1 MKKTK
6 LITLLRTL
14 DDKEMKDFE
23 SYLTNLY
30 RRQAKAITVFKF
42 IKRQWNR
49 ILAGELTKEE
59 ALKYQS
65 VKALDIKAKG
75 FSNVL
80 STLYLF
86 LEEFLILNKIKSN
99 PSGDRDFQMIHI
111 LKERKLN
118 HLYQQRIKSLNK
130 TLDKKTNENTWNRLK
145 KFQLNH
151 LHFFYTGTSKMKLTI
166 DSLDAAMDN
175 LDLFYGLTKL
185 KYLCEIINR
194 SNILQQSYNL
204 ERMESAVG
212 YCRLFKKEI
221 GRIADIYL
229 LAYELLREGLEETF
243 AKLRDLYRKNIG
255 ALSKED
261 QSIILGYLINFT
273 IAKVQEKPKLYYGQ
287 TFALYK
293 LALEQDLIVED
304 GIISSSSFINIATV
318 STQLGE
324 FTWFNEFVSTYQ
336 IYLPQRIRPEV
347 LQICFAQEAFERGR
361 HKMVL
366 DYLKQVKFATR
377 IDFALRVKALTLRAQ
392 WELLGNDETVR
403 ATLNA
408 FEMYLRRN
416 KEINEHT
423 LKAYLNFIRFAKKLF
438 RKNTKDWAQLVRE
451 IERQKV
457 IYFKYW
463 LVEKAKALR

>member
-1 MKKTK
+1 
-6 LITLLRTL
+6 
-14 DDKEMKDFE
+14 
-23 SYLTNLY
+23 
-30 RRQAKAITVFKF
+30 
-42 IKRQWNR
+42 
-49 ILAGELTKEE
+49 
-59 ALKYQS
+59 
-65 VKALDIKAKG
+65 
-75 FSNVL
+75 
-80 STLYLF
+80 
-86 LEEFLILNKIKSN
+86 
-99 PSGDRDFQMIHI
+99 
-111 LKERKLN
+111 
-118 HLYQQRIKSLNK
+118 
-130 TLDKKTNENTWNRLK
+130 
-145 KFQLNH
+145 
-151 LHFFYTGTSKMKLTI
+151 
-166 DSLDAAMDN
+166 
-175 LDLFYGLTKL
+175 
-185 KYLCEIINR
+185 
-194 SNILQQSYNL
+194 
-204 ERMESAVG
+204 
-212 YCRLFKKEI
+212 
-221 GRIADIYL
+221 
-229 LAYELLREGLEETF
+229 
-243 AKLRDLYRKNIG
+243 
-255 ALSKED
+255 
-261 QSIILGYLINFT
+261 
-273 IAKVQEKPKLYYGQ
+273 
-287 TFALYK
+287 
-293 LALEQDLIVED
+293 ALEQDLIVED